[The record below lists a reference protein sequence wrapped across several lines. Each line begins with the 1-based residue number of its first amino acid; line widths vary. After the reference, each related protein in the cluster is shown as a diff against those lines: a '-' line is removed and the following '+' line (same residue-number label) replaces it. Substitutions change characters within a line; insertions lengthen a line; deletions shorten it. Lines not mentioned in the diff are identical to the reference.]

1 MNINVF
7 IKNLEVIMFRL
18 VQTFMVLIYFGF
30 FCVGVYITVLMIK
43 LARRGIEAL
52 DIYIDN
58 NQMS

>member
-1 MNINVF
+1 
-7 IKNLEVIMFRL
+7 MFRL

>member
-30 FCVGVYITVLMIK
+30 FCVGVYITALMIK